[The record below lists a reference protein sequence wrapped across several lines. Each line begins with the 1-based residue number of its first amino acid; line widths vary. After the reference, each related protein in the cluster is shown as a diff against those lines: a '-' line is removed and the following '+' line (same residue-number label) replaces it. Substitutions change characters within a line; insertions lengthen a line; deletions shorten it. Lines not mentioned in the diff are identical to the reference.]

1 MSYRTAFRPLTGLAL
16 LLLLWSPLLRAVIET
31 YDFATE
37 EQRQRYHHFVEEL
50 RCPKCQNQN
59 LSGSNSAIAEDL
71 RRELHRLLL
80 EGRSDE
86 EIVDFMV
93 SRYGEFILY
102 RPPLDRHTLVL
113 WAFPGVLL
121 LIGVVVGVLLLR
133 RRAVPGAGDDAA
145 AAEVHRR
152 AAQLLDHYR
161 KEQS

>member
-1 MSYRTAFRPLTGLAL
+1 MACRTVLRPFAGLLL
-16 LLLLWSPLLRAVIET
+16 LLLLWAPSLQAVIET
-31 YDFATE
+31 YEFDSEA
-37 EQRQRYHHFVEEL
+37 QRERYHRFIEEL

-80 EGRSDE
+80 EGRSDQ

-93 SRYGEFILY
+93 ARYGEFILY

-121 LIGVVVGVLLLR
+121 LIGVVVAGALLR
-133 RRAVPGAGDDAA
+133 RRAAPGADAGA
-145 AAEVHRR
+145 DTAQMHER
-152 AAQLLDHYR
+152 AAQLLEQYR
-161 KEQS
+161 EERP